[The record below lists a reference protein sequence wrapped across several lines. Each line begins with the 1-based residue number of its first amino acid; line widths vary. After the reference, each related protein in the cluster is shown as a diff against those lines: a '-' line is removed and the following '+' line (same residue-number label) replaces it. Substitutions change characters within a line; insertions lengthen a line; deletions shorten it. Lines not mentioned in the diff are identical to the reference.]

1 MEPLN
6 EIERRVLGALIEK
19 KLAQPQYYP
28 LTLNA
33 LVAACNQKSNRD
45 PLMDLDEATVFDT
58 VEALRER
65 QLVSRV
71 LAGAG
76 SRTDRFR
83 TDAAQTLGW
92 DAAAQAVMAEL
103 LLRGPQTV
111 GELRTRCGRMHNF
124 ESTEQVSA
132 TLQQLADGEPTFVV
146 QLPRA
151 AGQSAVRFRHT
162 LYAPEEAG
170 AFAQGVE
177 RAAPAAPATRAA
189 SSGVAAE
196 LEALREE
203 MKALRERVERL
214 EGERG

>member
-6 EIERRVLGALIEK
+6 EVERRVLGALIEK

-92 DAAAQAVMAEL
+92 GAPAQAVMAEL

-111 GELRTRCGRMHNF
+111 GELRTRCGRMHHF
-124 ESTEQVSA
+124 ESTEEVSA
-132 TLQQLADGEPTFVV
+132 TLQRLAEDEPTFVV
-146 QLPRA
+146 QMPRA

-162 LYAPEEAG
+162 LYWPEEAAG
-170 AFAQGVE
+170 FEQGIE
-177 RAAPAAPATRAA
+177 RANPVAPAARAA
-189 SSGVAAE
+189 TGGMAAE
-196 LEALREE
+196 LAALREE
-203 MKALRERVERL
+203 LQALRERVERL
-214 EGERG
+214 EERG